1 MTQQNPFQTPRLQR
15 DLHPMLQPV
24 EVRMILVAGNDVTS
38 MREASMHLF
47 RAGHMPVM
55 GEWFSEP
62 LVSHAGQDLAADEAV
77 DEVVHPLN
85 ERLLARCD
93 AVLRVGGPSA
103 SGDAL
108 VALARARALRVF
120 FSLKDALDG

>member
-1 MTQQNPFQTPRLQR
+1 MTQQTPIRTARLPR
-15 DLHPMLQPV
+15 EMHPMLQPV
-24 EVRMILVAGNDVTS
+24 EVRMILVAGTDLTS

-62 LVSHAGQDLAADEAV
+62 LVSQSGLGLAGDETF
-77 DEVVHPLN
+77 DEIVHPVS